1 MDSGTK
7 CRLEISNRVL
17 ITAPA
22 DSSGSKHNGK
32 VGRIS
37 GFVRNWFVLVRI
49 NDEDYRFYP
58 TDLTICS

>member
-1 MDSGTK
+1 MDTGTR

-22 DSSGSKHNGK
+22 DSSGARHNGK

-37 GFVRNWFVLVRI
+37 GFVRNWFVLVCI
-49 NDEDYRFYP
+49 NGEDYRFYP
-58 TDLTICS
+58 TDLTIYS